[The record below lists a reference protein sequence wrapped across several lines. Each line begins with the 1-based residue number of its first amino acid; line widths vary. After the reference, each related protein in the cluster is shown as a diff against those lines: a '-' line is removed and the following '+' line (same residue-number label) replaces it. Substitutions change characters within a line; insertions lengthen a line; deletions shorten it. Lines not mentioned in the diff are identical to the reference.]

1 MKQDSDG
8 WITEIQDHEGIQI
21 KLNAIKYNR
30 NGNPFIIAEFNGEP
44 LLANIGKQQTN
55 LEPGYYDL
63 ICVRHNEKGYPYYRF
78 IRHTDESW
86 GVHDKVE
93 LEQDH
98 ILHDYQLL
106 QHFREKLQTQDIAIN
121 SLVDQIEKQ
130 ILIKLGEY
138 YIQEMKEDEL
148 P

>member
-1 MKQDSDG
+1 MKQNSDG
-8 WITEIQDHEGIQI
+8 WITEIQDNEEIEI
-21 KLNAIKYNR
+21 DLKAIKYNR
-30 NGNPFIIAEFNGEP
+30 NGNPFIIAEYEDEP

-55 LEPGYYDL
+55 LEPGRYTL
-63 ICVRHNEKGYPYYRF
+63 ICVRHNEKGYPYYRLT
-78 IRHTDESW
+78 RLKDTSW
-86 GVHDKVE
+86 VVHDKAE

-98 ILHDYQLL
+98 ILHDYQLIKN
-106 QHFREKLQTQDIAIN
+106 FREKLETKDIAID